1 MFPILLA
8 NLVSNALT
16 PRSPPRRMP
25 PPGRVRKGRAKRINL
40 ALQGGGA
47 HGAFTWGVLDQLLDD
62 GRIEIE
68 GISGASAG
76 AVNAVMLA
84 DGLTRG
90 GPDEARQRL
99 ADFWRAVS
107 VDGHLGSLQRSVVE
121 RLFPFVP
128 GDGLWFTA
136 MSRMLSPY
144 DLNPLNINPL
154 KELIE
159 RFVNFEAIRR
169 DRGLELF
176 ISATNVQ
183 TGELRVFTRAEITA
197 EVVMASAALPLL
209 FRAVEIDGM
218 PYWDG
223 GYSGNPV
230 VTPFL
235 RATATEDA
243 LIVQINPRERL
254 AALRAARGRLR
265 QPAHRRGTTAARNA
279 AGRIPP
285 AQAPSHRHGGSGR
298 SLRRAQHAQ
307 DRLRIFRDVA
317 QARTARDPALPRC
330 PFRRHRPPQ
339 HDRFCRQSRAGSG
352 RVAPSFDA
360 HGAAPRTRLRY
371 HRAMTA
377 SLLTA
382 EVGATRLEICVADI
396 TTLDVGAIV
405 NAANRTLLGGG
416 GVDGAIH
423 RAAGP
428 ELLAECRTL
437 GGCDTGSAKITRGYR
452 LKAKHVIH
460 AVGPVWGGGGKGED
474 DLLASCYRTALALAA
489 AQSLR
494 SIAFPAI
501 STGIYRFPPERAARI
516 AVGSV
521 AAEVAQAPRGLTR
534 VVFCCFSPDAAEHH
548 TRAFTELGL
557 A

>member
-8 NLVSNALT
+8 NFISNALT
-16 PRSPPRRMP
+16 PRSPPRRRL
-25 PPGRVRKGRAKRINL
+25 PPGRVSKGRAKPINL

-62 GRIEIE
+62 GRIGIE

-107 VDGHLGSLQRSVVE
+107 VDGHLGSLQRGVVE

-159 RFVNFEAIRR
+159 RFVDFEAIRR

-197 EVVMASAALPLL
+197 QVVMASAALPLL
-209 FRAVEIDGM
+209 FRAVEIDGV

-243 LIVQINPRERL
+243 LIVQINPRER
-254 AALRAARGRLR
+254 
-265 QPAHRRGTTAARNA
+265 RNV
-279 AGRIPP
+279 P
-285 AQAPSHRHGGSGR
+285 
-298 SLRRAQHAQ
+298 
-307 DRLRIFRDVA
+307 
-317 QARTARDPALPRC
+317 T
-330 PFRRHRPPQ
+330 
-339 HDRFCRQSRAGSG
+339 
-352 RVAPSFDA
+352 
-360 HGAAPRTRLRY
+360 RTREIMSRVNEINFN
-371 HRAMTA
+371 A
-377 SLLTA
+377 SLLSELRGVAFVNRLIDEGRLPRGRRPGEFRRLKLHRIVMEDLGEAFGARSTLKTDY
-382 EVGATRLEICVADI
+382 EYFETLHKLGQRATRRFLDAHFDDI
-396 TTLDVGAIV
+396 GRRSTIDL
-405 NAANRTLLGGG
+405 AAK
-416 GVDGAIH
+416 VE
-423 RAAGP
+423 P
-428 ELLAECRTL
+428 ELVE
-437 GGCDTGSAKITRGYR
+437 
-452 LKAKHVIH
+452 
-460 AVGPVWGGGGKGED
+460 
-474 DLLASCYRTALALAA
+474 
-489 AQSLR
+489 
-494 SIAFPAI
+494 
-501 STGIYRFPPERAARI
+501 
-516 AVGSV
+516 
-521 AAEVAQAPRGLTR
+521 
-534 VVFCCFSPDAAEHH
+534 
-548 TRAFTELGL
+548 
-557 A
+557 